1 MSSRWDALLDSKP
14 VPLIEHLLE
23 EASKRLYKD
32 LAQWPLPVTDVEPR
46 TARALQPLLE
56 PAGPRPSSGVFEQSF
71 SLARW
76 DVLRDF
82 AAYDD
87 YVRNGR
93 WLEAGLAPTDKPAL
107 LFISR
112 WLVEQALELAER
124 TSGRVN
130 RGQLVD
136 FLDRTLRRLRLEAP

>member
-1 MSSRWDALLDSKP
+1 
-14 VPLIEHLLE
+14 
-23 EASKRLYKD
+23 
-32 LAQWPLPVTDVEPR
+32 LPVTDVEPR
-46 TARALQPLLE
+46 TASTLQPLLE
-56 PAGPRPSSGVFEQSF
+56 PAGARPSSGVFEQSF
-71 SLARW
+71 LLARW

-124 TSGRVN
+124 TSGHLN

-136 FLDRTLRRLRLEAP
+136 FLDRTWRRLRLEAP